1 MTATPTPPAWPGF
14 ERRRLLCGSL
24 LGGLAVPL
32 LSAGQ
37 AAQAAQAAP
46 ALPPSREVRL
56 ALLMGNRN
64 YPQPFDLPP
73 IPKNLRDLEAVL
85 ERRGFKVTSALDL
98 DLASARRVLED
109 FVALAAASPPD
120 ATVFFYFSGHGV
132 QVDASNLLLPA
143 GLNPSAKGELL
154 QSGSVQLLSDVVRRI
169 PARRDGMIIAVVD
182 ACRTGLKAGEV
193 AGLNQVEAPPGCLI
207 TFSTGAGKPA
217 IAPAVETQNTFY
229 TGSLVKLMASVPDQT
244 SFPELMQLVRSDVR
258 ETMLKHP
265 VAAIRELAQD
275 PFIADHTRVRLA
287 VEPRRDGAA
296 APAGPDIDEE
306 AELKRL
312 ERLAWPAEVVQ
323 VAEAFLKA
331 RPDSPFA
338 PGVQVA
344 RDGARAAMKA
354 LQRSDVRL
362 FRAAFTY
369 TDELPADQRQDLL
382 RCGRGDK
389 DAAARMAWRARD
401 NAAAAAATGAGGRS
415 FGSGYGS
422 GGGGGAS
429 AAQSRYEGWLQFA
442 VALGNGIASYE
453 LALHFR
459 NTGQPLLAS
468 QFESRARDLGY
479 TPPPDLDNV
488 RK

>member
-1 MTATPTPPAWPGF
+1 MSCIDPSSSPRLG
-14 ERRRLLCGSL
+14 RRRFMWGSL
-24 LGGLAVPL
+24 LGAGLAARPL
-32 LSAGQ
+32 AR
-37 AAQAAQAAP
+37 AATP
-46 ALPPSREVRL
+46 PLPSTEVRL
-56 ALLMGNRN
+56 ALLLGNRN

-73 IPKNLRDLEAVL
+73 IPKNLRDLEQVL
-85 ERRGFKVTSALDL
+85 EKRGFRVTSALDL
-98 DLASARRVLED
+98 DLPAARRALEA
-109 FVALAAASPPD
+109 FIAEAAASPAD

-154 QSGSVQLLSDVVRRI
+154 QTGSVQLLTDVVRRL
-169 PARRDGMIIAVVD
+169 PPRREGMVIAVVD

-229 TGSLVKLMASVPDQT
+229 TGSLVKLMNSVSDQT
-244 SFPELMQLVRSDVR
+244 TFPELMQLVRSDVR
-258 ETMLKHP
+258 ETMLNHP
-265 VAAIRELAQD
+265 LAAIRDLAQD
-275 PFIADHTRVRLA
+275 PFIADHTRVRLT
-287 VEPRRDGAA
+287 VEPKREGAA
-296 APAGPDIDEE
+296 APAAPDIDEE
-306 AELKRL
+306 AELKKL
-312 ERLAWPAEVVQ
+312 ERAAWPAEVVQ

-331 RPDSPFA
+331 RPESPFA

-344 RDGARAAMKA
+344 RDGARTALKA

-362 FRAAFTY
+362 YRAAFSMN
-369 TDELPADQRQDLL
+369 DDMPGEQRQDLL

-389 DAAARMAWRARD
+389 DAAARMGWRFRD
-401 NAAAAAATGAGGRS
+401 AQKSG
-415 FGSGYGS
+415 GYG
-422 GGGGGAS
+422 AS
-429 AAQSRYEGWLQFA
+429 SAQSRYEGWMQFA

-459 NTGQPLLAS
+459 RNGQPLLAS
-468 QFESRARDLGY
+468 QFETRARELGY

>member
-1 MTATPTPPAWPGF
+1 MTPPDSTVSLP
-14 ERRRLLCGSL
+14 RRHLCGSL
-24 LGGLAVPL
+24 LGGLAAPL
-32 LSAGQ
+32 LPMAEAV
-37 AAQAAQAAP
+37 AAEP
-46 ALPPSREVRL
+46 LPSTEIRL
-56 ALLMGNRN
+56 ALLLGNRN

-98 DLASARRVLED
+98 DLPAARRALEV
-109 FVALAAASPPD
+109 FIAEAAASPAD

-154 QSGSVQLLSDVVRRI
+154 QTGSVQLLTDVVRRL
-169 PARRDGMIIAVVD
+169 PPRRDGMVIAVVD
-182 ACRTGLKAGEV
+182 ACRTGLRAGELV
-193 AGLNQVEAPPGCLI
+193 GLNQVEAPPGCLI

-229 TGSLVKLMASVPDQT
+229 TGSLVKLMGSVSDQT
-244 SFPELMQLVRSDVR
+244 TFPELMQLVRSDVR
-258 ETMLKHP
+258 ETMLNHP
-265 VAAIRELAQD
+265 VAAIRQLAQD
-275 PFIADHTRVRLA
+275 PFIADHTRVRLN
-287 VEPRRDGAA
+287 VEPKRAG
-296 APAGPDIDEE
+296 APAPAVPDIDEE

-312 ERLAWPAEVVQ
+312 EKLAWPAEVLQ

-331 RPDSPFA
+331 KPESPFA

-344 RDGARAAMKA
+344 RDGARSALKA
-354 LQRSDVRL
+354 LQRNDVRL
-362 FRAAFTY
+362 YRAAFAFS
-369 TDELPADQRQDLL
+369 DDMPAEQRQDLL

-389 DAAARMAWRARD
+389 DAAARMGWRFRGGGS
-401 NAAAAAATGAGGRS
+401 GAS
-415 FGSGYGS
+415 FGSGYG
-422 GGGGGAS
+422 GGAS
-429 AAQSRYEGWLQFA
+429 ATQSRYEGWMQFA

-459 NTGQPLLAS
+459 STGQPLLAS